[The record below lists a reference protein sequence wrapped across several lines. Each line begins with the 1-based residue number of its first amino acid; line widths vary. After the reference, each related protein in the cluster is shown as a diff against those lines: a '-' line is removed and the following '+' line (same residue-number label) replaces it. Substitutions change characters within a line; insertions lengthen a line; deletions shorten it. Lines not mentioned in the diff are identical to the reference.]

1 MDQCI
6 TKYVI
11 HVYTMDTRSILC
23 CNNMTVASTYFT
35 IQQTRVMNSQVSGQC
50 LYTIPPS
57 VWSMFVYNTYIL
69 CYIDVGYTD
78 IRNVFTLQTKL
89 VK

>member
-1 MDQCI
+1 MI
-6 TKYVI
+6 
-11 HVYTMDTRSILC
+11 
-23 CNNMTVASTYFT
+23 
-35 IQQTRVMNSQVSGQC
+35 SQVSGQC